1 MSVDCWD
8 CSRQSDSRLTQDKE
22 GKSTMTASKYDEKV
36 FAWIKVYFRRHG
48 YASSFRDISQEL
60 NISVNTV
67 HWSIQRLLDK
77 GLLETDTEI
86 QGKLAPRAF
95 RVAGAEVKIAEPALR
110 VFGGR

>member
-1 MSVDCWD
+1 M
-8 CSRQSDSRLTQDKE
+8 R
-22 GKSTMTASKYDEKV
+22 TAMYDEKV
-36 FAWIKVYFRRHG
+36 FEWIKVYFRCHG
-48 YASSFRDISQEL
+48 YAPSFRDISQEL

-86 QGKLAPRAF
+86 NGKLAPRAF
-95 RVAGAEVKIAEPALR
+95 RVAGAKVKIAEPALR